1 MEIKT
6 IGGVF
11 DLLKKG
17 IKNADISPIYYVPEE
32 LSTSNTVWVCPHYV
46 KNNAVI
52 YKNIIDEIE
61 NILEKEKITYEKKK
75 NKFNKLSGKK
85 FSIYVEEKKEFKFNV
100 GNISEAIVSAAI
112 AARFINKLKDIR
124 VSDVKNIIENLPEPT
139 NKLGS
144 KQVKK
149 EFESENENPE
159 IKDKVILDIN
169 LSNNNMEAFLKD
181 FDNSRF
187 SDSFAGSV
195 KYANYGNVKK
205 WADRLYRNN
214 KVDKI
219 EVNCINT
226 FGRKVDFEVRI
237 TNDQNKLLKVDIKTS
252 LKTGDVKQF
261 GQKGGINFKK
271 HQNKDGYVEFFNEL
285 FGIDVSPLESKYNKI
300 VQDEKNI
307 SKGTSLVYAKV
318 KSEVEKRL
326 RNNNNK
332 KNLIKTLSIAIKKY
346 ATLNE
351 DLVKIVQIN
360 KGDVVIYDF
369 NKLLTI
375 IDNMSGEW
383 KVKFDTTSHSKL
395 PIITIQYTNVEDN
408 NKLEDFLY
416 IRLKKENKSDG
427 TEYYRNYI
435 EKGPYM
441 SKMSDLAK
449 KI

>member
-17 IKNADISPIYYVPEE
+17 IKNADISPMNYVPGG
-32 LSTSNTVWVCPHYV
+32 LSTSNTVWVCPHYE
-46 KNNAVI
+46 KNNANLYI
-52 YKNIIDEIE
+52 NIIDEIE
-61 NILEKEKITYEKKK
+61 NILEEEKITYEKKK

-100 GNISEAIVSAAI
+100 GNVSEAIVSAAI
-112 AARFINKLKDIR
+112 AARFINKLNDIK
-124 VSDVKNIIENLPEPT
+124 VSDVKNIIKNLPEPT

-149 EFESENENPE
+149 EFESKNKNPE

-195 KYANYGNVKK
+195 KYANYDNVKE
-205 WADRLYRNN
+205 WADRLYRND
-214 KVDKI
+214 KEDKI
-219 EVNCINT
+219 EVNCIST

-237 TNDQNKLLKVDIKTS
+237 TNEQNKLLKVDIKSS

-261 GQKGGINFKK
+261 GQKGGIYFKK
-271 HQNKDGYVEFFNEL
+271 QQNKDGYVEFFNEL
-285 FGIDVSPLESKYNKI
+285 FGIDISALESKYNEI
-300 VQDEKNI
+300 VRVEKNI

-318 KSEVEKRL
+318 RSEVEKRL
-326 RNNNNK
+326 KNNNSK

-351 DLVKIVQIN
+351 DLVKLVQIN
-360 KGDVVIYDF
+360 KEDVIIYDF
-369 NKLLTI
+369 NKLPTI

-383 KVKFDTTSHSKL
+383 KTKFSTTSDAKL
-395 PIITIQYTNVEDN
+395 PIITIQYKEN